1 MNAVH
6 NYGSVGN
13 HVLYTLCIDTAKI
26 VINFNKTIVV
36 PKNAINKDKTI
47 DMSTP
52 SFIEDHIAQLPALK
66 LLMNIGWQYLT
77 PDEALEARGNRT
89 SNVLL
94 EDILKEQLR
103 KINKIEYKQK
113 EFEFTDANISN
124 GLLALRDLPVQD
136 GYIAANKAYYELI
149 TLGKSLE
156 QTVLGDKKSFSFQYI
171 DWKNLENNTYH
182 VTEEFSVLRSER
194 NDHYRPDIVLFINGI
209 PMVVIECKSPI
220 VKEPIDKGIEQHLR
234 NQQDDGIRSL
244 YLYSNIVMSIAVND
258 AKFATTATPKEFWS
272 FWKELFKT

>member
-1 MNAVH
+1 VNAVH
-6 NYGSVGN
+6 IYGSVGN

-26 VINFNKTIVV
+26 IINFNKAIVI
-36 PKNAINKDKTI
+36 PKKAIYTDKSI

-113 EFEFTDANISN
+113 EFEFTDANINN

-156 QTVLGDKKSFSFQYI
+156 QTKVFLFNILIGKTLKI
-171 DWKNLENNTYH
+171 TPIMLPKNLVYYVQKET
-182 VTEEFSVLRSER
+182 TI
-194 NDHYRPDIVLFINGI
+194 IVQI
-209 PMVVIECKSPI
+209 
-220 VKEPIDKGIEQHLR
+220 
-234 NQQDDGIRSL
+234 
-244 YLYSNIVMSIAVND
+244 
-258 AKFATTATPKEFWS
+258 
-272 FWKELFKT
+272 